1 MDNTIKGKVV
11 SSTLLLKNMTSNC
24 CIYVVRNELEKLD
37 VQINSIKL
45 GKVNIEYDLINTSYE
60 LIRKTLSNFG
70 FDIIVDKEK
79 ALVEQIKISIIEL
92 ILLSNNANSII
103 RNSDYLVDKL
113 HYSYQ
118 YLSAIFS
125 KHENTTLEK
134 YIIRHKIDKVK
145 ELLTYDELTLSE
157 ISYQMGYSS
166 VQYISTQ
173 FKNITG
179 VSVSEFKKDPAHY
192 M

>member
-1 MDNTIKGKVV
+1 
-11 SSTLLLKNMTSNC
+11 MTNNC
-24 CIYVVRNELEKLD
+24 CVYVVRNELEKLD

-45 GKVNIEYDLINTSYE
+45 GKVTIEYDITNTSFE

-79 ALVEQIKISIIEL
+79 ALVEQIKISVIEL
-92 ILLSNNANSII
+92 IHLSNNANSII

-113 HYSYQ
+113 YYSYQ

-134 YIIRHKIDKVK
+134 FIIRQKIDKVK

-179 VSVSEFKKDPAHY
+179 VSVSEFKKNPGQN

>member
-1 MDNTIKGKVV
+1 
-11 SSTLLLKNMTSNC
+11 MTSNC